1 MKNKKAKAELEL
13 ETDPLAKTAPDHIG
27 GEYDMHMALAE
38 AKEKYGHLLREV
50 HPRTI
55 YHEALMILKSKR
67 AATQSPTVV
76 EGENE
81 YQAWLKSKGISELDD
96 DYVSQTG
103 RRPKLPST
111 D

>member
-1 MKNKKAKAELEL
+1 MKNKKTKAELTL
-13 ETDPLAKTAPDHIG
+13 KTDPLAKMAPDHNG
-27 GEYDMHMALAE
+27 GEYDIHMALSE

-55 YHEALMILKSKR
+55 YHQALMLLKSKR
-67 AATQSPTVV
+67 AATQSPRIF

-96 DYVSQTG
+96 DYISETG
-103 RRPKLPST
+103 RRPKFPST
-111 D
+111 E